1 MDLIDFFIIIIII
14 IPAIMVCHSG
24 QLAVIQGPCASLAMC
39 ELNMSSI
46 LLGLG
51 GIHLP
56 LSSHPWSW
64 RLMCYSC
71 DVIKQLMS

>member
-1 MDLIDFFIIIIII
+1 
-14 IPAIMVCHSG
+14 MVCHSG